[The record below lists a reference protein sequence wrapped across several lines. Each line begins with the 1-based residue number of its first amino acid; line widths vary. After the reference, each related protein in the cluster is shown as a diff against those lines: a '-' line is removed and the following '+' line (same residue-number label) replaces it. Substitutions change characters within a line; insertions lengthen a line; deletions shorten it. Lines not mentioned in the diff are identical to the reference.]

1 MPFSHHCYQEVMAK
15 CIEGGFNCRLTRVR
29 VSANMFFRGKITSVC
44 GKNLLD
50 SKSHR
55 KIPAEQ
61 QKVLDFFH
69 KNVVLHQWFIL
80 NTPSL
85 SSTVIHTSKTSLLIL
100 LCYQRNS
107 LQLFR
112 GKKSL
117 RHCTFVNPIPQ
128 HSNTI

>member
-1 MPFSHHCYQEVMAK
+1 MLYGSNGQVVRGGVQVL
-15 CIEGGFNCRLTRVR
+15 IEEGSCLGNNVI
-29 VSANMFFRGKITSVC
+29 FRGKFTSVC
-44 GKNLLD
+44 GKNSLD

-61 QKVLDFFH
+61 QKFLDFFH

>member
-1 MPFSHHCYQEVMAK
+1 MPFSHHFYKEVMTMWL
-15 CIEGGFNCRLTRVR
+15 EGGFRCRLTRVR
-29 VSANMFFRGKITSVC
+29 ILAKKFFRGKFTSVC
-44 GKNLLD
+44 GKNSLD

-61 QKVLDFFH
+61 QKFLDFFH

>member
-1 MPFSHHCYQEVMAK
+1 MLIGSNGQVVRGGGLVLKVMGLSLGVN
-15 CIEGGFNCRLTRVR
+15 I
-29 VSANMFFRGKITSVC
+29 FFRGKFTSVC
-44 GKNLLD
+44 GKNSLD
-50 SKSHR
+50 SKSHW

-61 QKVLDFFH
+61 QKFLDFFH